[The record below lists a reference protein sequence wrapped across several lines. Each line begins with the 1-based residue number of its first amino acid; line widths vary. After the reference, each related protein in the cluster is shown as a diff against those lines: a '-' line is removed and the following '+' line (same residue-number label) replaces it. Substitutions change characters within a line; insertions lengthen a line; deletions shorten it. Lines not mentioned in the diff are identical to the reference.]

1 MGSGTSSRFLRAATS
16 PALLGRG
23 NCGLVALVT
32 GLCRSRSL
40 VEWRRGFCGVCWGV
54 PKIAFLNARTTKTG
68 AGVSG
73 SGSEI
78 SPSDWRC
85 NHMLLHGQV
94 VETFLDKQTDN

>member
-1 MGSGTSSRFLRAATS
+1 MGSGASSRFLRAAAS

-54 PKIAFLNARTTKTG
+54 PKMACLKARTANTG

-73 SGSEI
+73 ASTNALVSW
-78 SPSDWRC
+78 SVAFVSQCDSSA
-85 NHMLLHGQV
+85 
-94 VETFLDKQTDN
+94 

>member
-1 MGSGTSSRFLRAATS
+1 MGSGTSSRFLRAAAS

-54 PKIAFLNARTTKTG
+54 GVPNSACLKARTAKTG

-73 SGSEI
+73 ASMNALVSW
-78 SPSDWRC
+78 SASF
-85 NHMLLHGQV
+85 V
-94 VETFLDKQTDN
+94 S